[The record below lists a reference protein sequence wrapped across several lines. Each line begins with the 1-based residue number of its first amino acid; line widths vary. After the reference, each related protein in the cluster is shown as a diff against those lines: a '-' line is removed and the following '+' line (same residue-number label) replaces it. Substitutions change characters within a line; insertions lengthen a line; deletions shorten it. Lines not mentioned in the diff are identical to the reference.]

1 MEFSR
6 QEYWS
11 GLLLSSLV
19 DLPDPGIKPESP
31 ALQEDSL
38 PSETPGKLVILST
51 DFVFITSY
59 ILSFIIFI
67 MVDSGQSGDN
77 ENKGNPLE
85 LLSKITTL

>member
-11 GLLLSSLV
+11 GLPLSSIG

-31 ALQEDSL
+31 ALQADSL
-38 PSETPGKLVILST
+38 SSESPGKPVILYT
-51 DFVFITSY
+51 DFAFLTTY
-59 ILSFIIFI
+59 ILKFIIFI

-85 LLSKITTL
+85 FLSKITTL